1 MIRPVCRY
9 LHHVPGKPRSFFR
22 AGGSG
27 QEKRRGQEH
36 KCRDAPH
43 CWLSQLTDDAVAGC
57 IEDAAPVSFD
67 QLIDD
72 GAASLQP
79 GERVD
84 LVSRHQPAVAGN
96 VSGEDRGEFALYR
109 MDRHAWLLPG
119 AVYRPA
125 RLERELS
132 SAERLAKG
140 EIEPDGPLLIAA
152 TRCR

>member
-43 CWLSQLTDDAVAGC
+43 CWLSQLTDDAVAGR

-119 AVYRPA
+119 AVYIDRRDWSA
-125 RLERELS
+125 SFQALS
-132 SAERLAKG
+132 VSRKG
-140 EIEPDGPLLIAA
+140 RSNLMV
-152 TRCR
+152 RF

>member
-1 MIRPVCRY
+1 MQFDHRRMTPRLIWPCQIAHQRLATRPRKGQMIRPVCRY

-43 CWLSQLTDDAVAGC
+43 CWLSQLTDDAVAGR

-72 GAASLQP
+72 GAASL
-79 GERVD
+79 
-84 LVSRHQPAVAGN
+84 
-96 VSGEDRGEFALYR
+96 
-109 MDRHAWLLPG
+109 
-119 AVYRPA
+119 
-125 RLERELS
+125 
-132 SAERLAKG
+132 
-140 EIEPDGPLLIAA
+140 
-152 TRCR
+152 

>member
-1 MIRPVCRY
+1 
-9 LHHVPGKPRSFFR
+9 
-22 AGGSG
+22 
-27 QEKRRGQEH
+27 
-36 KCRDAPH
+36 
-43 CWLSQLTDDAVAGC
+43 
-57 IEDAAPVSFD
+57 VSFD

-72 GAASLQP
+72 GAASVQP
-79 GERVD
+79 GQRVD

-96 VSGEDRGEFALYR
+96 VSGEDRGEFVLYQ

-119 AVYRPA
+119 ALYRPA

-152 TRCR
+152 TRC